1 MNPAPGGALE
11 VLMAEDSPADVLLTR
26 RAFAKGT
33 MNVSLHVVKDGV
45 EAIQF
50 LRREG
55 SYTAAPRI
63 DVMLLD
69 LNMPRMGGREVLANL
84 KQDPQLKTLPVVI
97 LTTSDA
103 ERDIVDCYH
112 LQANCY
118 VTKPADFDEFQ
129 NVVRA
134 IENFWFSVAKLPPV

>member
-1 MNPAPGGALE
+1 
-11 VLMAEDSPADVLLTR
+11 MADDSPADVLLTR
-26 RAFAKGT
+26 RAFEKGRVN
-33 MNVSLHVVKDGV
+33 MSLHVVKDGV
-45 EAIQF
+45 EAMQF

-55 SYTAAPRI
+55 KYATAPRI

-69 LNMPRMGGREVLANL
+69 LNMPRMGGREVLADLRGDPNL
-84 KQDPQLKTLPVVI
+84 RTLPVVV

-103 ERDIVDCYH
+103 DRDIADCYQ

-134 IENFWFSVAKLPPV
+134 IENFWFGVAKLPSA